1 MDPNK
6 EDPLSELSDEE
17 LGRLFRERYNQEQ
30 NIEGIANTNK
40 KSQENWF
47 RKQLKMNRFERFFD
61 GLQQR
66 AEKEIGIDDE

>member
-1 MDPNK
+1 MGPNK
-6 EDPLSELSDEE
+6 DDPLSELSDEE

-30 NIEGIANTNK
+30 NIAGIANTNK

-47 RKQLKMNRFERFFD
+47 QKQLKMNHFERFFD